1 MTTSATLL
9 PEIFDNIKVIDAD
22 THYSEPH
29 DLWVKR
35 APAAMKKRVPRVET
49 IDGILSWVIDDSLV
63 IGRGATASSSITKA
77 GLKPPGLAC
86 VDWRND
92 DVHPGS
98 YDVRARVGVM
108 NETGIFAQV
117 VYPNILGFGGQH
129 SAKVDPAL
137 RLLSVQI
144 YNDAVAEMQTESGQR
159 IFPMA
164 VLPWWDVAAAVTETK
179 RCHAMGLRGININSD
194 PHGHKDPAGNPLPD
208 LGQPYWDPLWEIC
221 VGLDLP
227 VNFHIGA
234 SEQAMDWMGTQG
246 WPGLSFEMR
255 AALGGSM
262 LFVNNARV
270 MGNIILS
277 GVLDRYPA
285 LKFVSVESGIG
296 WIPFMLESFDF
307 QYLEITTGRPL
318 KLAPSEYFRRNF
330 YACFWFEQ
338 RNLRQVIENVGADNC
353 MFETDFPHPTCLYP
367 APLTR
372 CTAALATLDKVTR
385 RKVLSETAA
394 RVYKIAL
401 GPGTQLSATQPGFRD
416 R

>member
-1 MTTSATLL
+1 MATPRTSL
-9 PEIFDNIKVIDAD
+9 PEIFDDIKVIDAD

-35 APAAMKKRVPRVET
+35 APAAMKQRVPRVET

-63 IGRGATASSSITKA
+63 IGRGATASSSITKD
-77 GLKPPGLAC
+77 GLKPPGLSC
-86 VDWRND
+86 IDWRNE
-92 DVHPGS
+92 DVHSGS

-137 RLLSVQI
+137 RLLSVQL
-144 YNDAVAEMQTESGQR
+144 YNDAVAEMQIESGQR

-164 VLPWWDVAAAVTETK
+164 LLPWWDVTDAVTETK

-194 PHGHKDPAGNPLPD
+194 PHGHKDPSGIPLPD
-208 LGQPYWDPLWEIC
+208 LGQPYWDPLWETC
-221 VGLDLP
+221 VGLDMP

-246 WPGLSFEMR
+246 WPGLSFETR

-270 MGNIILS
+270 MGNIIFS
-277 GVLDRYPA
+277 GLLDRYPA

-296 WIPFMLESFDF
+296 WIPFLLET
-307 QYLEITTGRPL
+307 LEYQ
-318 KLAPSEYFRRNF
+318 LAENAAGQHFALTPREYFARNV
-330 YACFWFEQ
+330 YGCFWFEQ
-338 RNLRQVIENVGADNC
+338 RNLLDSIRQCGVDNV
-353 MFETDFPHPTCLYP
+353 MFETDFPHPTCFYP
-367 APLTR
+367 EPLR
-372 CTAALATLDKVTR
+372 LASPALAALDPVSR
-385 RKVLSETAA
+385 RKVLSGNAA
-394 RVYKIAL
+394 KLYSIPL
-401 GPGTQLSATQPGFRD
+401 D
-416 R
+416 